1 MTMRISKNCGIC
13 GKEFTATQSNQK
25 FCSVE
30 CRRINQKALQKQWEK
45 DNRVHKN
52 ECRKTQQWYKA
63 KLKEHTCNI
72 CGKPVE
78 WTRFSRPVRHDECVL
93 NEIVKSVNAGNKIND
108 AQYQQLTARGYDI
121 GMFREEFA
129 DVLENIPIVS
139 GRNMCKK
146 CTN

>member
-1 MTMRISKNCGIC
+1 MRISKNCEIC

-30 CRRINQKALQKQWEK
+30 CRRINTKQIISQWGKENREHINEYRRLQ
-45 DNRVHKN
+45 RKN
-52 ECRKTQQWYKA
+52 KV
-63 KLKEHTCNI
+63 HTCSI

-93 NEIVKSVNAGNKIND
+93 NEIVKSVNAGNKISNI
-108 AQYQQLTARGYDI
+108 QYQQLQARGYDI

-129 DVLENIPIVS
+129 DVLEYIPIVS
-139 GRNMCKK
+139 WK
-146 CTN
+146 